1 MTIPNTIEMQIIGF
15 TIDYIL
21 EQAFKK
27 KNPLSHDKMAIKLI
41 EFIMFLGGMDQG
53 PISKYVNN
61 QINICNFFLQCIFW
75 TILKPKVS

>member
-1 MTIPNTIEMQIIGF
+1 
-15 TIDYIL
+15 
-21 EQAFKK
+21 
-27 KNPLSHDKMAIKLI
+27 
-41 EFIMFLGGMDQG
+41 LGGMDQG